1 MKTIQTIAV
10 LGTGVMGG
18 QIAAHLSN
26 AGYKVYAFDMTQEI
40 SEKGIDFTRK
50 IKPNAFYNPKSA
62 ELITPMNYDDHL
74 KNIAECDWVLEA
86 ITERIDWKL
95 ALYEKVIPFL
105 KDDAILTS
113 NTSGIS
119 TEELAESLPDNLKK
133 RFFITHFFNPPRYMK
148 LVEIIPNT
156 KTDRNNINMLIPLLE
171 DSLGKGVVHANDTPN
186 FIANRIG
193 VYGMM
198 VTLREAKKRKLRVED
213 VDGLTGSLIGHPKSA
228 TFRTADV
235 VGLDT
240 LAFVAKNAF
249 DKCVDDSE
257 REIFDIPDYLTTIL
271 ENGWLGQKSGQGFY
285 KKISKGNIH
294 SLDLESLEYCPQ
306 EKKRF
311 TGVRL
316 ARQNI
321 DLQKK
326 IKTLTWSNDIAGEFT
341 WEVFVK
347 TLIYSAKLNSVISN
361 DLVNIDRAMR
371 WGFGWELGPFEIWD
385 TIGLC
390 KSIDRMKGEGR
401 TIPEWVD
408 KMLKNGHTS
417 FYKYSDGALQYYD
430 MKSEKYQFVSTHK
443 KEISFRSKKAR
454 KNVIK
459 KNWSASIVDLGEGIA
474 GVEFHSVLK
483 PELNPIDGS
492 IIETLHYANHW
503 VQSNGYKG
511 LVISGDAVHFSAGA
525 NLNLILN
532 ASMRKDWDAIDE
544 MTASMQQVLQGLKYS
559 PFPVVAAPF
568 GMTLGGGF
576 EIIGATNKIVASAE
590 LYCGLV
596 EVGVGLIPGSG
607 GNLRMLSN
615 MSKRIK
621 SPMPGAFPVVQKVF
635 ETVGF
640 AKISSSAKEAMA
652 LGYLEKDDKI
662 ILNRNHLLWEAQ
674 QTAIELSRDF
684 VTPDEETFKLPGVS
698 GRLVIEGSIKGFL
711 KSGKISEHDAL
722 IAKKLAFVLTGGK
735 KGGPFTPVS
744 EQYLLDIEREA
755 FISLCGE
762 KKTLDRIKFMLTKGK
777 PLRN

>member
-1 MKTIQTIAV
+1 MKIIQKIAV

-26 AGYKVYAFDMTQEI
+26 AGYKVYAYDMTQEV
-40 SEKGIDFTRK
+40 SEKGIEFTRK

-62 ELITPMNYDDHL
+62 ELITPMNYDEHL
-74 KNIAECDWVLEA
+74 NKIADCDWILEA
-86 ITERIDWKL
+86 ITERLDWKL
-95 ALYEKVIPFL
+95 AMYERVIPYL

-119 TEELAESLPDNLKK
+119 TEELAEKLPDSLKK

-148 LVEIIPNT
+148 LVEVIPNT
-156 KTDRNNINMLIPLLE
+156 NTDNKYIDMLIPVLE
-171 DSLGKGVVHANDTPN
+171 DTLGKGVVHANDTPN

-198 VTLREAKKRKLRVED
+198 VTLREAKKRNLSIED

-249 DKCVDDSE
+249 DKCVDDTE
-257 REIFDIPDYLTTIL
+257 REIFDIPDYLKTIL
-271 ENGWLGQKSGQGFY
+271 DNGWLGQKSGQGFY
-285 KKISKGNIH
+285 KKISKGKIH
-294 SLDLESLEYCPQ
+294 SLDLNTLEYSPQ

-321 DLQKK
+321 NLKKK
-326 IKTLTWSNDIAGEFT
+326 IKTLTWSKDIAGEFT
-341 WEVFVK
+341 WEVFSK
-347 TLIYSAKLNSVISN
+347 TLIYSANQNGVISN

-371 WGFGWELGPFEIWD
+371 WGFGWDLGPFEIWD
-385 TIGLC
+385 AIGLAA
-390 KSIDRMKGEGR
+390 SIERMKSEGR
-401 TIPEWVD
+401 SIPDWIER
-408 KMLKNGHTS
+408 MLKNGHTS
-417 FYKYSDGALQYYD
+417 FYRYSNGALQYYD
-430 MKSEKYQFVSTHK
+430 KDSEKYQLVSTHK
-443 KEISFRSKKAR
+443 KEISFRSKKAT
-454 KNVIK
+454 NQVIK

-492 IIETLHYANHW
+492 VIETLQYANHW

-511 LVISGDAVHFSAGA
+511 LVISGDAAHFSAGA

-532 ASMRKDWDAIDE
+532 ASMRKDWDSIIE

-576 EIIGATNKIVASAE
+576 EIIGASNRIIASAE

-615 MSKRIK
+615 ISKRIK

-652 LGYLEKDDKI
+652 LGYLQKEDRI
-662 ILNRNHLLWEAQ
+662 ILNRNHLLWEAR
-674 QTAIELSRDF
+674 QTAIDLSKDF
-684 VTPDEETFKLPGVS
+684 VSPKEETFKLPGVS
-698 GRLVIEGSIKGFL
+698 GRLVVESSIKGFL

-762 KKTLDRIKFMLTKGK
+762 KKTLERIQFMLTKGK